1 MGSKNNAQSLKPDFH
16 IDEQSFLEEEVIRES
31 RSNPSAFRF
40 LYEKYFKKVFLF
52 VLRRVGDKDLTADI
66 TSQVFLK
73 GLQKIDQFTFRG
85 LPFSS
90 WLLRI
95 AVNECNIHFRTNRRH
110 RLVVLSDAHTESLY
124 EELFGEN
131 MMEEFIRKL
140 PDILSALKEG
150 ELDLIELRFSKAVN
164 SRRSP
169 TYSVSPRIMLKYERI
184 VSLKR

>member
-1 MGSKNNAQSLKPDFH
+1 T
-16 IDEQSFLEEEVIRES
+16 S
-31 RSNPSAFRF
+31 RCRRF
-40 LYEKYFKKVFLF
+40 V
-52 VLRRVGDKDLTADI
+52 
-66 TSQVFLK
+66 
-73 GLQKIDQFTFRG
+73 
-85 LPFSS
+85 
-90 WLLRI
+90 RI